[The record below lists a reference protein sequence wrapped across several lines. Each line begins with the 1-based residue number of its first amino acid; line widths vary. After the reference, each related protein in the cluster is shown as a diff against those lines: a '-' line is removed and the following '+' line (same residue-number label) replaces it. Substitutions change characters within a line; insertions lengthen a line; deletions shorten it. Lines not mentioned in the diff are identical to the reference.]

1 MIEVDEVPYY
11 IVLSCFS
18 FMSTGMIV
26 LFFYYA
32 TAAAYCPAVVFSY
45 GLTLLRSS
53 FGTTHMSGLVDLC
66 SIFWT
71 LTHLSALRRSDYC
84 CDYCEY

>member
-26 LFFYYA
+26 LFFY
-32 TAAAYCPAVVFSY
+32 
-45 GLTLLRSS
+45 
-53 FGTTHMSGLVDLC
+53 
-66 SIFWT
+66 
-71 LTHLSALRRSDYC
+71 
-84 CDYCEY
+84 